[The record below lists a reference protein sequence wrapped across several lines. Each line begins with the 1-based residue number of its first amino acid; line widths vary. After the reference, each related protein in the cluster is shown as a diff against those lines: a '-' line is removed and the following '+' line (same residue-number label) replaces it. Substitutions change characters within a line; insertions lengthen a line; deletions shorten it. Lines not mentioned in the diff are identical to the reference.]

1 MMKTLT
7 AVPLALV
14 LLLVLVGLSKFG
26 TGEEIELRHRSSPPA
41 AGSKEFT
48 KVSSC
53 FNLQALSSRSE
64 QIERFIKNTDDCF
77 RITSIVLPSQG
88 SLKFHHPCPISKDEV
103 DSTTGE
109 SDTPILE
116 IGKQAMR

>member
-64 QIERFIKNTDDCF
+64 QIQRFIKNTDDCF
-77 RITSIVLPSQG
+77 RIMSIVLPSQG
-88 SLKFHHPCPISKDEV
+88 PLKFHHPCPISKDEV